1 MARKY
6 LPIRGDGKEFRLRLT
21 VRGQRELKRQ
31 FQEETLQTIF
41 MAASDSERMCA
52 LLQEALNWPESGNT
66 ITDGEV
72 FYDLLVD
79 WGWHGQERFGELSFD
94 LAAASGLMTEHQA
107 CQLKESLRA
116 AVAQAFSQMGQSTEA
131 EAEKEETGDP
141 FPHR

>member
-6 LPIRGDGKEFRLRLT
+6 LPIRGDGREYRLRLT
-21 VRGQRELKRQ
+21 VGGQRELKRQ

-41 MAASDSERMCA
+41 LAASDSERMCA

-79 WGWHGQERFGELSFD
+79 WGWHGQEKFGGLAFE
-94 LAAASGLMTEHQA
+94 LAAASGLITDEQA
-107 CQLKESLRA
+107 RQLKESLRV
-116 AVAQAFSQMGQSTEA
+116 AVAQAFSQMGQSGA
-131 EAEKEETGDP
+131 EETEGEKSDAP
-141 FPHR
+141 FPQN

>member
-6 LPIRGDGKEFRLRLT
+6 LPIRGDGREFRLRLT
-21 VRGQRELKRQ
+21 VRGQRELKRE

-79 WGWHGQERFGELSFD
+79 WGWHGQERFGELAFD
-94 LAAASGLMTEHQA
+94 LAAASGLITEHQA
-107 CQLKESLRA
+107 CQLKESLHA
-116 AVAQAFSQMGQSTEA
+116 AVAQAFSQMGQNVE
-131 EAEKEETGDP
+131 EETEGEKSKDP
-141 FPHR
+141 FPLR